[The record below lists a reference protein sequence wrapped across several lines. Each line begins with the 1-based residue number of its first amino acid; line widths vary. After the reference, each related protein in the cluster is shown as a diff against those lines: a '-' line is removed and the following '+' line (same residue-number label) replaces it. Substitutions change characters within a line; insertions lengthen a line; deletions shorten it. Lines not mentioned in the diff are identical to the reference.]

1 MGKRIQSGCAVGIL
15 LELGLY
21 RMPFRLLQLHVL
33 KFFPL
38 KDFSRGSMS
47 KLGLEQMALL
57 DPQLFLRLSMEPLA
71 VVSVFVLTAKR
82 MVGEQ
87 QLEHLQH
94 LRILMMETI
103 SVLELSMKAGL

>member
-1 MGKRIQSGCAVGIL
+1 
-15 LELGLY
+15 
-21 RMPFRLLQLHVL
+21 
-33 KFFPL
+33 
-38 KDFSRGSMS
+38 
-47 KLGLEQMALL
+47 MALL

-87 QLEHLQH
+87 QLEHLHH

>member
-57 DPQLFLRLSMEPLA
+57 DPQLFPRLSTEPFLVA
-71 VVSVFVLTAKR
+71 SVSV
-82 MVGEQ
+82 
-87 QLEHLQH
+87 
-94 LRILMMETI
+94 
-103 SVLELSMKAGL
+103 